1 MNIVT
6 EPKLSGKPIADKPH
20 KRPVRLVRWFLIVG
34 LLLAAVVGG
43 LVFFKFVFLPQSV
56 QADLQQAAAADQRQY
71 RHGQVRNHSEP
82 ADRGRRS
89 RRRASGQCH
98 VRRQRPHH
106 RYPVHGGRQREGGHA
121 AGAVVRRLPS
131 RATLP
136 TSRRSSAW
144 RRSRWIAPSNWP
156 SARSDRRRRWIPRR
170 RRSIRPAPASPRPRP
185 SSRRSWCGRRSTAN
199 SAFARSRS
207 DNT

>member
-34 LLLAAVVGG
+34 LLLAAIVGG
-43 LVFFKFVFLPQSV
+43 SGVLQVRLSAQSV
-56 QADLQQAAAADQRQY
+56 QADLQQAAAADQRQH
-71 RHGQVRNHSEP
+71 RHGEVRNHSEP
-82 ADRGRRS
+82 PDRGRRS

-121 AGAVVRRLPS
+121 AGADV
-131 RATLP
+131 
-136 TSRRSSAW
+136 
-144 RRSRWIAPSNWP
+144 RRSRAGRPCQLQGAAARGADLAGSRQATGRAPG
-156 SARSDRRRRWIPRR
+156 SDRRRRWIPRR
-170 RRSIRPAPASPRPRP
+170 RRSIRPAPASPRPKP

-207 DNT
+207 DNI